1 MNLSFPGLFLGGL
14 FTPYALV
21 AWTVVAARIATGH
34 FRRVEWLILALLMGH
49 HTLEIAQ
56 LVAGD
61 GTLRHLP
68 DRYFAPVAPLLW
80 IWTAYGLVW
89 LWHWRETRWR
99 WLVRAGVAGLMLEV
113 AGWEL
118 TTRLSRE
125 YRQGAARDAMVAA
138 NAMAPLLREDYRGPA
153 RHAHFPYVTRE
164 YYTSRRP
171 VVLGAYAAAAWA
183 VRGHGAL
190 SDFGYPLPEDYVA
203 ERVDGA
209 FREPPA
215 KHYRLIGE
223 VRGTRYPWRLYRR
236 LP

>member
-1 MNLSFPGLFLGGL
+1 MNLTFLGLFLKGL

-21 AWTVVAARIATGH
+21 AWAVVAVRIATGR
-34 FRRVEWLILALLMGH
+34 FRRVEWLLLALLVGH
-49 HTLEIAQ
+49 HALEVAQ

-61 GTLRHLP
+61 GALRHLP

-80 IWTAYGLVW
+80 IWTAHGLVW
-89 LWHWRETRWR
+89 LWRWRTDRWR
-99 WLVRAGVAGLMLEV
+99 WLARTAVAGLVLEV
-113 AGWEL
+113 MGWEL
-118 TTRLSRE
+118 AGRLSRE
-125 YRQGAARDAMVAA
+125 YRRGSARDAMVAA
-138 NAMAPLLREDYRGPA
+138 EAMAPLLRADYRGPA
-153 RHAHFPYVTRE
+153 RHARFPYVARE
-164 YYTSRRP
+164 YYTARRP

-190 SDFGYPLPEDYVA
+190 SDFGYPLPEDYRA
-203 ERVDGA
+203 ERVDGD

-215 KHYRLIGE
+215 ERYRLIGE